1 MYCSVGRRL
10 RECQGDCCSSV
21 GLGRWFREWVFGK
34 GLGSVRLLGK
44 GLGSVGLGRRFREW
58 EVIGEG

>member
-1 MYCSVGRRL
+1 M
-10 RECQGDCCSSV
+10 

-44 GLGSVGLGRRFREW
+44 GSGSVGLGRRFRECGYW
-58 EVIGEG
+58 EKNKGVGGCWEKV

>member
-1 MYCSVGRRL
+1 M
-10 RECQGDCCSSV
+10 

>member
-1 MYCSVGRRL
+1 M
-10 RECQGDCCSSV
+10 

-58 EVIGEG
+58 EVVGKRFRECGSWEKV